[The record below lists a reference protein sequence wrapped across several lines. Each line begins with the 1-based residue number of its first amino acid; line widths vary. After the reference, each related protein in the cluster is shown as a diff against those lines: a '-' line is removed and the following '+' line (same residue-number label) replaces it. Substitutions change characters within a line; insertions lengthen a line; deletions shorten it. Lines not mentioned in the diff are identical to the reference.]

1 MPIKIPNSL
10 PAAAILEQENIFVM
24 DADRAYSQDI
34 RPLRI
39 LILNLMPIKQ
49 VTETQ
54 LLRLLGHSPLQ
65 VEVDFIYTESYV
77 PSHTSQEYL
86 TEFYGTFAEVRHKKY
101 DGLIITGA
109 PVEQM
114 EFEEV
119 AYWEEVAEIME
130 WSKTHVYSTFHICW
144 GAQAGLYY
152 HYGIN
157 KRYVAPKIFGVYKH
171 HLCVENE
178 RLFRGFDDEFYVPHS
193 RHTEFLKADVEKVPE
208 LTILAESDGRAGVYA
223 VANLEKRQFFITG
236 HAEYDPL
243 SLKSEYDRDMAAGVD
258 NVEVPINYYPDDD
271 PTKTPVV
278 RWRSVANLLFTNWL
292 NYYVY
297 QETPYELD
305 SLYKSHDSID

>member
-1 MPIKIPNSL
+1 MPIKIPNNL
-10 PAAAILEQENIFVM
+10 PATKILEGENIFVM
-24 DADRAYSQDI
+24 DSDRAYSQDI
-34 RPLRI
+34 RPLKL

-54 LLRLLGHSPLQ
+54 LLRLLGNTPLQ

-77 PSHTSQEYL
+77 PTHTATDYL

-101 DGLIITGA
+101 DGFIITGA

-114 EFEEV
+114 PFEDV
-119 AYWEEVAEIME
+119 AYWDEVAEIME
-130 WSKTHVYSTFHICW
+130 WSKSHAYSTFHICW

-152 HYGIN
+152 HYGI
-157 KRYVAPKIFGVYKH
+157 KKYDVAPKIFGVYRH

-193 RHTEFLKADVEKVPE
+193 RHTEIRKADILKVPE
-208 LTILAESDGRAGVYA
+208 LTIMAESDEEAGVYA
-223 VANLEKRQFFITG
+223 IANLEKRQFFITG

-243 SLKSEYDRDMAAGVD
+243 SLKAEYDRDMAAGMP
-258 NVEVPINYYPDDD
+258 NVNVPINYYPDDD
-271 PTKTPVV
+271 PSQPPIV
-278 RWRSVANLLFTNWL
+278 RWRSVANLLFANWL

-305 SLYKSHDSID
+305 TLTPSDDRV

>member
-1 MPIKIPNSL
+1 MPIKIPNNL
-10 PAAAILEQENIFVM
+10 PATKILEGENIFVM
-24 DADRAYSQDI
+24 DSDRAYSQDI
-34 RPLRI
+34 RPLKL

-54 LLRLLGHSPLQ
+54 LLRLLGNTPLQ
-65 VEVDFIYTESYV
+65 VEVDFIYTESYL
-77 PSHTSQEYL
+77 PTHTTTDYL

-101 DGLIITGA
+101 DGFIITGA

-114 EFEEV
+114 PFEDV

-130 WSKTHVYSTFHICW
+130 WSKSHAYSTFHICW

-152 HYGIN
+152 HYGI
-157 KRYVAPKIFGVYKH
+157 KKYDVAPKIFGVYKH

-193 RHTEFLKADVEKVPE
+193 RHTEVRKEDIERIPE
-208 LTILAESDGRAGVYA
+208 LTIMAESDEEAGVYA
-223 VANLEKRQFFITG
+223 IANLDKRQFFITG

-243 SLKSEYDRDMAAGVD
+243 SLKAEYDRDMAAGMP
-258 NVEVPINYYPDDD
+258 NVNVPLNYYPDDD
-271 PTKTPVV
+271 PTKPPIV
-278 RWRSVANLLFTNWL
+278 RWRSVANLLFANWL

-305 SLYKSHDSID
+305 TLTPSDDRV